1 MAVCQIVLNFN
12 CKTKTYKYF
21 LLYTF
26 LPIYILYVLSCMFSY
41 CILYSV
47 YASYLSFFLYLCHNS
62 TISLG
67 LLISCNVK
75 NMYMYIYLA
84 KQGKSLKMLYVL
96 VVCFLSL
103 QYNILMWSIH
113 CLSMLKISCSTVDEE

>member
-1 MAVCQIVLNFN
+1 M
-12 CKTKTYKYF
+12 
-21 LLYTF
+21 LYTF

-41 CILYSV
+41 CIVCILYSV
-47 YASYLSFFLYLCHNS
+47 YASYFSFFLYLCHNS

-75 NMYMYIYLA
+75 NMYTKHNNNNFVIFTKHIIVYIFTVA